1 MKKTFK
7 QFLIETP
14 LPDDWDDAVFNPN
27 VPFIKRVRY
36 AKERAK
42 RLGSGS
48 SRVAFLTPYQGRNTV
63 LKVAKNGK
71 GIVQNEEEL
80 TLLEDW
86 YLNKLGITI
95 PLIDYDKN
103 NDSPTWLHVEFA
115 TKAKERDFIKET
127 GVDLHTLI
135 KYCEHTSG
143 RSRSGHGDFSKV
155 NEESDFVQSM
165 VDFIGNY
172 THVPTG
178 DLTRLANWGI
188 YDGRPVIID
197 VGLTDTS
204 YELYKRK

>member
-14 LPDDWDDAVFNPN
+14 LPDDLYDAVFNPN

-42 RLGSGS
+42 RLGAGS

-95 PLIDYDKN
+95 PLIDYDK
-103 NDSPTWLHVEFA
+103 
-115 TKAKERDFIKET
+115 K
-127 GVDLHTLI
+127 
-135 KYCEHTSG
+135 
-143 RSRSGHGDFSKV
+143 
-155 NEESDFVQSM
+155 
-165 VDFIGNY
+165 
-172 THVPTG
+172 
-178 DLTRLANWGI
+178 
-188 YDGRPVIID
+188 
-197 VGLTDTS
+197 
-204 YELYKRK
+204 